1 MDSPSTLQIG
11 QVSFAVIATDPGA
24 DRRQF
29 WLTLDKVPVIQPQC
43 REHVAMLT
51 CGRNREPVR
60 LCVTPPDESRIL
72 VGLVY

>member
-11 QVSFAVIATDPGA
+11 RESFVVIASDSGG

-29 WLTLDKVPVIQPQC
+29 WLTLNKVPEIQPQC

-60 LCVTPPDESRIL
+60 LAVVPPDQRRIL
-72 VGLVY
+72 VGLLY